1 MYLPKE
7 LWQEIQ
13 NKDPALRL
21 YETIPGIKRSQRSV
35 AITMLQDK
43 QLRGP
48 IGRKANIMYAYSSG
62 NVEVCIPERI
72 KSKTRYK
79 MIMYVYGSY
88 LNKMEIYKKIMRISS
103 GTHLK
108 LLNI

>member
-7 LWQEIQ
+7 MWQEIQ
-13 NKDPALRL
+13 NKDPTLRL
-21 YETIPGIKRSQRSV
+21 YETVPGIKRSQRSV
-35 AITMLQDK
+35 AMAMLGYK
-43 QLRGP
+43 PLLGA
-48 IGRKANIMYAYSSG
+48 IGRRANIMYAYSSG

-72 KSKTRYK
+72 KSKTRYN

-88 LNKMEIYKKIMRISS
+88 LNKMEIFKKIMRISS

>member
-13 NKDPALRL
+13 NKDPELHL
-21 YETIPGIKRSQRSV
+21 CETIPGIKRSQRSV
-35 AITMLQDK
+35 AMAMLRDK
-43 QLRGP
+43 PLRGP
-48 IGRKANIMYAYSSG
+48 IGRRANIMYAYSSG

-79 MIMYVYGSY
+79 MIVYVYGSY

-108 LLNI
+108 LLNL

>member
-13 NKDPALRL
+13 AKDPEVRL
-21 YETIPGIKRSQRSV
+21 YETIPDIKRSQRSV
-35 AITMLQDK
+35 AMSMLRGK
-43 QLRGP
+43 PLRGP
-48 IGRKANIMYAYSSG
+48 IGKRANIMYAYSSG

-72 KSKTRYK
+72 QSKTRYK
-79 MIMYVYGSY
+79 MIVYVYGSY
-88 LNKMEIYKKIMRISS
+88 LNKMEIFKKIMRISS

-108 LLNI
+108 LLVL